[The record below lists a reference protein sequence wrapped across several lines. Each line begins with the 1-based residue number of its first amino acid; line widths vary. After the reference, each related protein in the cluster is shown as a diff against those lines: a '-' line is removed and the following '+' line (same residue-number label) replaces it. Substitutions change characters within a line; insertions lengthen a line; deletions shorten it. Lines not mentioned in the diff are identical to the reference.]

1 MRDADLSGRRG
12 AGGALGRVA
21 CILML
26 AGSLVGWVWADVRP
40 ASGLVGATG
49 IQPGPTPGASAT
61 PEAGNAPSA
70 TPVPSPTA
78 TASPTARRPT
88 LTPTPEPTPTPA
100 FDFRLVSW
108 RLWPLALNSGC
119 EKGMHEIFIIVQDA
133 NGAPLDGVVVGDTYN
148 NVEVVSGQKGPGRA
162 EIDLWANTMEIT
174 VKRDQAS
181 GQPYTSQVSPP
192 CSSFI
197 VTIPDE
203 QLVAAGYFA
212 NELEAQWN
220 KENNGYHCGGHF
232 SWEVIF
238 QRTY

>member
-1 MRDADLSGRRG
+1 MRGYSGLRQHPV
-12 AGGALGRVA
+12 AGRALGRVA
-21 CILML
+21 WALILV
-26 AGSLVGWVWADVRP
+26 GSLVGQVWMGMPP
-40 ASGLVGATG
+40 AGAVH
-49 IQPGPTPGASAT
+49 
-61 PEAGNAPSA
+61 EA
-70 TPVPSPTA
+70 
-78 TASPTARRPT
+78 
-88 LTPTPEPTPTPA
+88 TPTPA
-100 FDFRLVSW
+100 PPADPTPESTPSPAYDFRLVSW

-133 NGAPLDGVVVGDTYN
+133 SGMPLDGVVVGDTYD

-162 EIDLWANTMEIT
+162 EIDLWANTMEIY

-220 KENNGYHCGGHF
+220 KQNNGYHCGGHF